1 MFYAFAVYFRTLSA
15 KYSRDEAS
23 KREEDENYDD
33 EFNFMQEWMK
43 KFAEDAE
50 KLWKAS
56 VVLFVHR

>member
-1 MFYAFAVYFRTLSA
+1 MLSLFIFV
-15 KYSRDEAS
+15 RFPQNT
-23 KREEDENYDD
+23 REMRQVSENYDD